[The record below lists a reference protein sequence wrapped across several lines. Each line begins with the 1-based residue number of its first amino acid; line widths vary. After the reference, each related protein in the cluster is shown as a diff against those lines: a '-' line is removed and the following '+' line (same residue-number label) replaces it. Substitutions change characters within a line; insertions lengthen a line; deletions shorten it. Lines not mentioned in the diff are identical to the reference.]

1 MGCGASSS
9 AKYKK
14 TEGEDAPL
22 EKRDEKMN
30 ESMQAVPKGDTTGWK
45 PAADPIEVET
55 GGPISTA
62 IIFLHGF
69 TSSGAMAEPVIKPVF
84 EGKPGVRLI
93 FPSAPVTS
101 AETVKITFRWVCE
114 GIVPGDLL
122 DDVAYRAALCAKG
135 GKISS
140 WVDDETMMNTPTSA
154 DVDIDVLTNAADY
167 KAVTAYVHD
176 MIRKQ
181 IKLGL
186 PPERIFLAGHSQ
198 GGMVAS
204 LLAYT
209 FPDAQ
214 LGGLILTSS
223 IPWSRA
229 IKHLVEPVQKK
240 LPILGFNCRED
251 KVLAL
256 EIAEERY
263 ALLKDLGCDVEH
275 HITTD
280 NTLIEGAFAYHDV
293 MTEQMQKP
301 FLQFVFREAAA
312 EAPKEEIKVAESPQE
327 QVKPAEGST
336 EEAQPAEVSEQ
347 EAKAVESP
355 ADEAKPPEALK
366 EEATPAADSK
376 EEPPAD
382 EAKPAEAPK
391 EEAAPQE
398 ASKE

>member
-1 MGCGASSS
+1 M
-9 AKYKK
+9 
-14 TEGEDAPL
+14 E
-22 EKRDEKMN
+22 R
-30 ESMQAVPKGDTTGWK
+30 
-45 PAADPIEVET
+45 
-55 GGPISTA
+55 
-62 IIFLHGF
+62 
-69 TSSGAMAEPVIKPVF
+69 VIKPVF

-93 FPSAPVTS
+93 FPSSPVTS
-101 AETVKITFRWVCE
+101 AETVKITFRWVVE
-114 GIVPGDLL
+114 GLVPGDLL
-122 DDVAYRAALCAKG
+122 DDVAYRAALCARG
-135 GKISS
+135 EKISS
-140 WVDDETMMNTPTSA
+140 WVDDETIMNMPGSA

-204 LLAYT
+204 LLAHT

-229 IKHLVEPVQKK
+229 IKHLMEPVQKK
-240 LPILGFNCRED
+240 LPILGFNCCDD
-251 KVLAL
+251 KVLASHV
-256 EIAEERY
+256 ADERY
-263 ALLKDLGCDVEH
+263 AVLKDLGCDVEH

-280 NTLIEGAFAYHDV
+280 HTLTAAGYHDV

-336 EEAQPAEVSEQ
+336 EEAKPAEVSEQ

-355 ADEAKPPEALK
+355 TDEAKPPEALK

-376 EEPPAD
+376 GEPPAD

>member
-22 EKRDEKMN
+22 EKRDEKRD
-30 ESMQAVPKGDTTGWK
+30 ERMQAVPKGDTTGWE

-69 TSSGAMAEPVIKPVF
+69 TGSGAMVEPVIKPVF

-93 FPSAPVTS
+93 FPSSPVTS
-101 AETVKITFRWVCE
+101 AETVKITFRWVCA
-114 GIVPGDLL
+114 GMVPGDLL
-122 DDVAYRAALCAKG
+122 DDIAYRAALCAFG
-135 GKISS
+135 EKISS
-140 WVDDETMMNTPTSA
+140 WVDDETIMNMPGDA
-154 DVDIDVLTNAADY
+154 NVDIDVLTNAADY

-181 IKLGL
+181 IKLGV
-186 PPERIFLAGHSQ
+186 PSERIFLAGHSQ

-204 LLAYT
+204 LLAHS
-209 FPDAQ
+209 FPDAK

-229 IKHLVEPVQKK
+229 IKHLMEPVQKK

-256 EIAEERY
+256 DIAEERY
-263 ALLKDLGCDVEH
+263 ALLKDLGCDVQH

-280 NTLIEGAFAYHDV
+280 HTFPAYHDV

-301 FLQFVFREAAA
+301 FLQFVFHEAAA
-312 EAPKEEIKVAESPQE
+312 EPPKEEIKVAESPQE

-336 EEAQPAEVSEQ
+336 EEAKPAEVSEQ

-355 ADEAKPPEALK
+355 TVEAKPPEALK
-366 EEATPAADSK
+366 KEATPEADSK

-382 EAKPAEAPK
+382 EAKPAEAPN

-398 ASKE
+398 ALKE